1 MINFDKDSQQEDV
14 RVIFQQWS
22 AVKERLHHGYKL
34 KNKEVHS
41 TMLEAISL
49 YNELLVKASVTN
61 NFHASDLKNYEVLPL
76 NGVERY
82 EFIVMHPSH
91 YVAYRQL
98 NELFEET
105 KKKIARLRIQYK

>member
-1 MINFDKDSQQEDV
+1 MIRFDKDSQQEDLN
-14 RVIFQQWS
+14 IILQQWS
-22 AVKERLHHGYKL
+22 SVKERLQHGYEL

-41 TMLEAISL
+41 YMLEAISL
-49 YNELLVKASVTN
+49 YIKLLVEASGTDDFDTN
-61 NFHASDLKNYEVLPL
+61 DLNKYEVLPL

-91 YVAYRQL
+91 YAAYRQL

>member
-1 MINFDKDSQQEDV
+1 LIRFDKDSQQENV
-14 RVIFQQWS
+14 NVILQQWS
-22 AVKERLHHGYKL
+22 SVKERLHHGHEL

-41 TMLEAISL
+41 YMLEAILL
-49 YNELLVKASVTN
+49 YNKLLVEASGTDGFDAN
-61 NFHASDLKNYEVLPL
+61 DLNKYEVLPL

-82 EFIVMHPSH
+82 KFIVMHPSH
-91 YVAYRQL
+91 YAAYRQL